1 MKKPEKSFFDMNMQ
15 ERWNETLGSF
25 IQRDFSVV
33 DASVFSSYLA
43 SGDSGKFCFRQFDF
57 AGCSKS
63 HETSEEKRTL
73 CEEHF
78 QSVDSVSYTHLA
90 RTGLPGSTFLLRPPA
105 VR

>member
-73 CEEHF
+73 CKEHF
-78 QSVDSVSYTHLA
+78 QSVDFWLFSGFSWSVMDATDLWNC
-90 RTGLPGSTFLLRPPA
+90 RME
-105 VR
+105 